1 MADLKIRNVD
11 KDTVVALDALAAK
24 QKISREE
31 YLRRCIKSWTVK
43 KIVKETEDRYANL
56 VFIMEEIMQETN
68 ERLASIDEMLKQYER
83 EI

>member
-11 KDTVVALDALAAK
+11 KDTVAALDAMAAQ

-31 YLRRCIKSWTVK
+31 YLRRCIKSWTVQ

-56 VFIMEEIMQETN
+56 VFIMEEVLQETN
-68 ERLASIDEMLKQYER
+68 ERLADIDEKLSLYER
-83 EI
+83 KE